1 MSWAYRLMYAI
12 GFAPWDRGIPAELQ
26 QIVNGPEA
34 LTPGRALDLGSGLGR
49 KAIFLA
55 SNGWEVT
62 GVEMVPRAVAR
73 AKRRAAQA
81 GVQVDFRVGD
91 VTRLEAVGLTSG
103 FDLLF
108 DFGCYHGLNERQ
120 REQYSAGLSLLAA
133 PSATLLLM
141 GFRKALPPVPK
152 GVSAAELLERFPGWQ
167 LVWERPVT
175 SAITAAMRRAD
186 SAWFRLRRA
195 S

>member
-1 MSWAYRLMYAI
+1 MYAI

-26 QIVNGPEA
+26 QVVNGPEA
-34 LTPGRALDLGSGLGR
+34 LAPGRALDLGSGLGR
-49 KAIFLA
+49 KAVFLA
-55 SNGWEVT
+55 SSGWEVS

-73 AKRRAAQA
+73 AQRRATEG
-81 GVQVDFRVGD
+81 GVHVDFRVGD
-91 VTRLEAVGLTSG
+91 VTRLETVGLTPG

-108 DFGCYHGLNERQ
+108 DFGCYHGLNERE
-120 REQYSAGLSLLAA
+120 REQYSAGLSPLAA

-175 SAITAAMRRAD
+175 TAITAAMRRAD

-195 S
+195 N

>member
-1 MSWAYRLMYAI
+1 MYAI

-34 LTPGRALDLGSGLGR
+34 LAPGRALDLGSGLGR

-55 SNGWEVT
+55 SNGWAVT
-62 GVEMVPRAVAR
+62 GVEMVPRAVAGAR
-73 AKRRAAQA
+73 RRASEG

-91 VTRLEAVGLTSG
+91 VTRLETVGLTSG

-120 REQYSAGLSLLAA
+120 REQYSAGLSALAA

-175 SAITAAMRRAD
+175 NATTAAMRRAD

-195 S
+195 G

>member
-1 MSWAYRLMYAI
+1 MSWAYRLMYAV
-12 GFAPWDRGIPAELQ
+12 GFAPWDRGIPAELE

-34 LTPGRALDLGSGLGR
+34 LAPGRALDLGSGLGR

-55 SNGWEVT
+55 SNGWVVS
-62 GVEMVPRAVAR
+62 GVEAVPRAVAR
-73 AKRRAAQA
+73 AQKRAAE
-81 GVQVDFRVGD
+81 GRVQVDFRVGD
-91 VTRLEAVGLTSG
+91 VTRLGTLGLLPG

-120 REQYSAGLSLLAA
+120 REQYAAGVSALAA

-141 GFRKALPPVPK
+141 GFRKALPPVPM
-152 GVSAAELLERFPGWQ
+152 GVSATELLQRFPGWQ

-175 SAITAAMRRAD
+175 TAITAAMRRAD
-186 SAWFRLRRA
+186 SAWFRLHA
-195 S
+195 AG

>member
-1 MSWAYRLMYAI
+1 MYAI

-34 LTPGRALDLGSGLGR
+34 LAPGRALDLGSGLSR

-55 SNGWEVT
+55 ANGWEVT
-62 GVEMVPRAVAR
+62 GVEMVPKAVAIAETR
-73 AKRRAAQA
+73 ASEA

-91 VTRLEAVGLTSG
+91 VTRLEMVGLTSR

-120 REQYSAGLSLLAA
+120 REQYASGLAPLAA

-152 GVSAAELLERFPGWQ
+152 GVSATELLDRFPSWQ

-195 S
+195 G

>member
-12 GFAPWDRGIPAELQ
+12 GFTPWDRGIPAELQ
-26 QIVNGPEA
+26 QVVDGPESLA
-34 LTPGRALDLGSGLGR
+34 PGRALDLGSGLGR

-55 SNGWEVT
+55 SHGWEVT

-73 AKRRAAQA
+73 ARRRATEA
-81 GVQVDFRVGD
+81 GVQVDFRLGD

-108 DFGCYHGLNERQ
+108 DFGCYHGLNVRQ
-120 REQYSAGLSLLAA
+120 REQYSAGLSALAA

-152 GVSAAELLERFPGWQ
+152 GVSAAELQEQFPGWQ
-167 LVWERPVT
+167 LLWERPVT
-175 SAITAAMRRAD
+175 TTVTAAMRRAD
-186 SAWFRLRRA
+186 AAWFRLHRTG
-195 S
+195 